1 MMIFLTPRTGILM
14 KWWNVLTEAE
24 RYSCH
29 WWCMKQAPLKTC
41 WAPWQCSHCLCWAL
55 YVWRQAV
62 SPHGQ
67 ALNLCSGG
75 ARCSRLATG
84 VPGLALG
91 SVEIV
96 PCCAVLCWDV
106 RLCLVCAAV
115 CLHIQE
121 PPDNLTVAIFPV
133 NFRTDQILTCF
144 PAAVWWW
151 VSGMHPFRSDGGCLY
166 LLHACAHFV
175 C

>member
-1 MMIFLTPRTGILM
+1 MNWHPHGMVKCANRSRRQNATAVTDGAWSKLHSKP
-14 KWWNVLTEAE
+14 AE
-24 RYSCH
+24 PH
-29 WWCMKQAPLKTC
+29 GNAPTAC
-41 WAPWQCSHCLCWAL
+41 VELCACEG
-55 YVWRQAV
+55 RQA

-75 ARCSRLATG
+75 AGCSRLATG

-91 SVEIV
+91 SVEIG
-96 PCCAVLCWDV
+96 PCCAVLCCAV
-106 RLCLVCAAV
+106 RLCLVCAAA

-144 PAAVWWW
+144 PAAMWRW
-151 VSGMHPFRSDGGCLY
+151 VSGMHPVRSDGGRLY
-166 LLHACAHFV
+166 LPHECAHFV